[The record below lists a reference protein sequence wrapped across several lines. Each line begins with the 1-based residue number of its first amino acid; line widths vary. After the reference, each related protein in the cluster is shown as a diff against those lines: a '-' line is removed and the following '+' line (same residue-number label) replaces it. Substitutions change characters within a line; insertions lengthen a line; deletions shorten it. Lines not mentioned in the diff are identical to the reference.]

1 MLNCINGHEQPED
14 AKFCGICG
22 SAMESPVEDSSSD
35 TSEWADS
42 ADEEIELDLM
52 VDDTDDTDD
61 VDAADDLDDT
71 DDLGFGAP
79 VSPSPFL
86 FGTSVNSDTMQML
99 QDWAAEY
106 DETEHP
112 YIKGLQ
118 AAVANR
124 DDLSMW
130 ASLNPQE
137 MLPTPEPIDGSRLLK
152 ISRLTG
158 FLRNV
163 LVFVPVLL
171 TWLSIGRAVDAFGN
185 YAEWYK
191 DTKQIDLN
199 LQFLQFW
206 QNPDLYLK
214 EANQSLNHFWLIG
227 SVAVFAAFLIFL
239 IIALTFISG
248 ALATKGHAENEKA
261 AVKISMKRMELG
273 LAISNTL
280 HGKRQ
285 ANPESIGE
293 ALAEALNDLTQAA
306 RDVNESA
313 ARLETVSTGVAALN
327 PHIEALNQST
337 NTFVAST
344 GVQISDSV
352 KELVSS
358 VQNLNS
364 AVGGN
369 VTSLFAEA
377 ALTIEEASKQLARTN
392 ASVEYGTK
400 QLRED
405 LDAIHQQLQSIVKG
419 NR

>member
-1 MLNCINGHEQPED
+1 
-14 AKFCGICG
+14 
-22 SAMESPVEDSSSD
+22 
-35 TSEWADS
+35 
-42 ADEEIELDLM
+42 
-52 VDDTDDTDD
+52 
-61 VDAADDLDDT
+61 
-71 DDLGFGAP
+71 
-79 VSPSPFL
+79 
-86 FGTSVNSDTMQML
+86 MQML

-171 TWLSIGRAVDAFGN
+171 TWLSIGRAVDAFGK

-191 DTKQIDLN
+191 DTKEVDLN

-248 ALATKGHAENEKA
+248 ALATKGHTENEKA
-261 AVKISMKRMELG
+261 AVKISMKRMEIG

-358 VQNLNS
+358 VQNLNA

-405 LDAIHQQLQSIVKG
+405 LDAIHQQLQGIVKG